1 MTTGAS
7 GGLAARAH
15 PFTPLTATLAVVIL
29 AFLLPAPLGPVVLAL
44 LTVAGAS
51 VLGDRGALPP
61 SFIIV
66 VPLWLLLFL
75 VQGVLGDA
83 PFTKWGPL
91 TLSVGGLQEALA
103 QGARFT
109 AIVVASMLTLRGFHA
124 SRFVDATA
132 ERRWPFS
139 AAYLVAATLQT
150 IPRLRQRVVTIR
162 DAQRSRGLRV
172 QGSIAERISALVP
185 LTMPL
190 ILGALADADDR
201 AVALESRA
209 IAAVT
214 APGAHRTPLA
224 PPVDTALDRAVRW
237 GAVAAVGAAFVWRAI
252 R

>member
-29 AFLLPAPLGPVVLAL
+29 AFLLPAPMGPVVLAL
-44 LTVAGAS
+44 IAVAAAPI
-51 VLGDRGALPP
+51 LGDGAALRP
-61 SFIIV
+61 SLIIV
-66 VPLWLLLFL
+66 APLWLLLFL

-83 PFTKWGPL
+83 PFTAWGPVA
-91 TLSVGGLQEALA
+91 LSVAGLQEALA
-103 QGARFT
+103 QGARLT
-109 AIVVASMLTLRGFHA
+109 AIVVASMLALRGFRA
-124 SRFVDATA
+124 SRFVDAAA
-132 ERRWPFS
+132 ERGWPFS

-150 IPRLRQRVVTIR
+150 IPRLRQRVVLIR
-162 DAQRSRGLRV
+162 DAQRSRGLQV
-172 QGSIAERISALVP
+172 QGSIAERITALVP
-185 LTMPL
+185 LTLPL

-214 APGAHRTPLA
+214 APGARRTPLA
-224 PPVDTALDRAVRW
+224 PPRDTPLDRAVRW
-237 GAVAAVGAAFVWRAI
+237 GAAAAVIVAIVWRAV